1 MSISDISNP
10 ISVRYNFFLVLC
22 TAPGK
27 YRIVD
32 PEGSIKPHCCVDIV
46 IRHISIN
53 PTCYHITDKFR
64 IQMNEHNSR
73 QLLGKKD
80 LPVTLL
86 PGKSSG
92 ISNSPASSQD
102 NFKQFTAECSIQS
115 ALSNSD
121 TTSAP
126 LHLQSSTS
134 NFLKQGN
141 SKYYIVGM
149 NLISFLI

>member
-1 MSISDISNP
+1 MRSQKLLYFSNL
-10 ISVRYNFFLVLC
+10 FLLFKLDLLVMC
-22 TAPGK
+22 TAPWK

-53 PTCYHITDKFR
+53 STCYHITDKFR

-80 LPVTLL
+80 LSVTLL

-92 ISNSPASSQD
+92 ISNSPDSSQD
-102 NFKQFTAECSIQS
+102 NFKQFSSECKS
-115 ALSNSD
+115 ALSSD
-121 TTSAP
+121 TNTPMQIQTSSA
-126 LHLQSSTS
+126 
-134 NFLKQGN
+134 NFTKQG
-141 SKYYIVGM
+141 
-149 NLISFLI
+149 